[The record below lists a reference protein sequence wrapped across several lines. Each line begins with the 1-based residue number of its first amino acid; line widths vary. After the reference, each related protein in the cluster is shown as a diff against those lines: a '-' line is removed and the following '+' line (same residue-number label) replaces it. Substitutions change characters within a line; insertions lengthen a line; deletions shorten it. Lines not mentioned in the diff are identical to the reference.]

1 MRVGF
6 VGLGLM
12 GLPMAR
18 NLLRAGHELVV
29 HSASAGAR
37 DVIGREG
44 ARVAAS
50 PCDIAGMVDVFC
62 ACRVTPEQ
70 SREVFLG
77 PEGVRASGRRD
88 LLCIDFATVDPATAR
103 NIGTALIADGIG
115 FLDAPISGGPPAAKA
130 GALSIIVGGAEAD
143 VKRARPLFD
152 VLGKQTFHMGPV
164 GAGVSAKLCNN
175 MITITTHALLAE
187 ALVLGVKSGIDPYRL
202 YEVLRASSAR
212 SNTLERV
219 FPNHFLPRNFVA
231 AASIATITKDLACA
245 IEAADAL
252 GVRLRL
258 PEAAMELYRDAA
270 AHGLTERDIAAVI
283 LPMEKAAGIAAE
295 QAS

>member
-12 GLPMAR
+12 GMPMAR
-18 NLLRAGHELVV
+18 NLLGAGHELIVY
-29 HSASAGAR
+29 SASAEARDALGRDGAR
-37 DVIGREG
+37 IG
-44 ARVAAS
+44 AS
-50 PCDIAGMVDVFC
+50 PCDIAKIVDVFC

-70 SREVFLG
+70 SRDVFLG
-77 PEGVRASGRRD
+77 PTGVCASARRD

-103 NIGTALIADGIG
+103 AIGADLAAAGIG
-115 FLDAPISGGPPAAKA
+115 FLDAPVSGGPGAAKA
-130 GALSIIVGGAEAD
+130 GTLSIIVGGAEAD
-143 VKRARPLFD
+143 VAQARPLFD

-187 ALVLGVKSGIDPYRL
+187 ALVLGVKSGIDPRRL

-219 FPNHFLPRNFVA
+219 FPNHFLPRNFEA

-245 IEAADAL
+245 IEAAEAL
-252 GVRLRL
+252 GIRLRL
-258 PEAAMELYRDAA
+258 PEVAMELYRDAA
-270 AHGLTERDIAAVI
+270 ARGLSERDIAAVI
-283 LPMEKAAGIAAE
+283 LPIEEAAGIAKGSAT
-295 QAS
+295 